1 MAILNENLDWHTIV
15 ISHPDVARA
24 FRGTPEKTMLATNE
38 MLCRFITTESKKKG
52 IPGNHVFFSPWWM
65 EWGPTVG
72 MLSRF
77 KAVPPKNVVRAR
89 LAVTEDFSREL
100 DSLVQ
105 IILTEPVY
113 AWKGTAQYQD
123 DKTSGVTYIG
133 GGIQVYLP
141 NLASDAQG
149 LSSSVAYMHCFTS
162 VDSLAG

>member
-15 ISHPDVARA
+15 ASHPDVGRA
-24 FRGTPEKTMLATNE
+24 FRGTPEKTLIATNE

-65 EWGPTVG
+65 EWGTTVG

-77 KAVPPKNVVRAR
+77 KAAAPRDVVRAK
-89 LAVTEDFSREL
+89 LAVTEAFSREL

-123 DKTSGVTYIG
+123 DKTSRVSYIG
-133 GGIQVYLP
+133 GGTQFYVP

-149 LSSSVAYMHCFTS
+149 LSSNVAYMHCFTS
-162 VDSLAG
+162 VDSLG

>member
-1 MAILNENLDWHTIV
+1 MAILNENIEWDGIV
-15 ISHPDVARA
+15 ASHPDVGRA
-24 FRGTPEKTMLATNE
+24 FRGTPAKTRLPTNE

-65 EWGPTVG
+65 EWGAAVA
-72 MLSRF
+72 MMSRF
-77 KAVPPKNVVRAR
+77 KTVAPKDVVRAK

-113 AWKGTAQYQD
+113 AWKGIAQYQN
-123 DKTSGVTYIG
+123 DKASRVTYIG
-133 GGIQVYLP
+133 GGTQFYLP

-162 VDSLAG
+162 VESLS

>member
-1 MAILNENLDWHTIV
+1 MAILNEHLDWHSIV
-15 ISHPDVARA
+15 ASHPDVGRA
-24 FRGTPEKTMLATNE
+24 FRGTPEKMLIATNE

-65 EWGPTVG
+65 EWGTTVSI
-72 MLSRF
+72 LSRF
-77 KAVPPKNVVRAR
+77 KAAPKDVVRAK
-89 LAVTEDFSREL
+89 LAVTEAFSREL

-123 DKTSGVTYIG
+123 DKTSRVTYIG
-133 GGIQVYLP
+133 GGTQFYLP

-149 LSSSVAYMHCFTS
+149 LSSNVAYMHCFTS
-162 VDSLAG
+162 VDSLG